1 MFSPDHH
8 GIEDTVRATL
18 LAARTQLL
26 SRKTELC
33 GADSLAMT
41 DADGIPVFSDELDA
55 ALIDIDNRRLS
66 EIELALA
73 RLEEG
78 NYGRC
83 AQCSDTISP
92 RRLQVIPFAAL
103 CIQCQGAA
111 DQRTFR

>member
-8 GIEDTVRATL
+8 GNEDTVRATL

-33 GADSLAMT
+33 GAESLVMT

-83 AQCSDTISP
+83 AHCSDSISP

-111 DQRTFR
+111 DRRTFR